1 MGKNLH
7 VPTLYCTLVH
17 FDNIS
22 SSNIQNVFDSTYFDH
37 NQIRFLHAF
46 ALSGSCHLER
56 VSNVQIGVECQRF
69 VIVIFFN
76 CGWVLQFRA
85 HSRHYKGASTQ
96 KRSFLVIC
104 TTFRSDFHV
113 GRKNRNKHSTLNL
126 SFDTLFKWHESDI
139 RLCMFNGRNL
149 VKMQHC
155 ALFILHTSREVGQ
168 GWHGQ
173 QCPLGKFFYYLLPKR
188 CILCLQFYF
197 WQGSVWALW
206 QPPDSIHRQKRVQL
220 GHEWGK

>member
-1 MGKNLH
+1 MIVCIESDQIFECVCIRLWILNMTNTNVYYWTKSCLNASLCTIYSTYLEGSRPGVTWSAMSVHNL
-7 VPTLYCTLVH
+7 
-17 FDNIS
+17 
-22 SSNIQNVFDSTYFDH
+22 IQTHSKIWFDSVQTIKISY
-37 NQIRFLHAF
+37 IRKM
-46 ALSGSCHLER
+46 LSVTE
-56 VSNVQIGVECQRF
+56 
-69 VIVIFFN
+69 
-76 CGWVLQFRA
+76 W
-85 HSRHYKGASTQ
+85 
-96 KRSFLVIC
+96 
-104 TTFRSDFHV
+104 DF
-113 GRKNRNKHSTLNL
+113 
-126 SFDTLFKWHESDI
+126 
-139 RLCMFNGRNL
+139 

-173 QCPLGKFFYYLLPKR
+173 QCLLGKFFYYLLPKR